1 MVPCPLSLKA
11 TTSSLGLAQ
20 SQVTRVSAVIC
31 PRSGCFAC
39 TIWLNGWNWTEL
51 YLYCAV
57 AGSAGTVYD
66 GLAYKLSIKFP
77 SGQGGACY
85 PYAPPVVKFE
95 TPCFHPNVD
104 QHGNIC
110 LDILKEKWSACY
122 NIRTILLSIQSMLG
136 DPNNDSPLNGYAAA
150 LWDNQEEY
158 RKTNLRK
165 YEEDKKDGDSSWTS
179 SIQNS
184 LSEESFVYVRTT
196 QECDAYINFSLENR
210 GWCNDTGSWESW
222 LSVGMVS
229 SSKNSMLLCL
239 SDYESHQC
247 LLVGHLMIA
256 RLQNH

>member
-1 MVPCPLSLKA
+1 MNQSTAITA
-11 TTSSLGLAQ
+11 TASGKQTDQPSGAASDGSITKRLQQELMQLMMNGDG
-20 SQVTRVSAVIC
+20 SVSAFPEGDNLFSWVGSI
-31 PRSGCFAC
+31 
-39 TIWLNGWNWTEL
+39 T
-51 YLYCAV
+51 
-57 AGSAGTVYD
+57 GSAGTVYD

-165 YEEDKKDGDSSWTS
+165 YEEDKKDGDSS
-179 SIQNS
+179 
-184 LSEESFVYVRTT
+184 
-196 QECDAYINFSLENR
+196 
-210 GWCNDTGSWESW
+210 
-222 LSVGMVS
+222 
-229 SSKNSMLLCL
+229 
-239 SDYESHQC
+239 
-247 LLVGHLMIA
+247 
-256 RLQNH
+256 

>member
-1 MVPCPLSLKA
+1 MNGDDSVSAFPEGDNLFSWVGSITGNESISCHLSL
-11 TTSSLGLAQ
+11 
-20 SQVTRVSAVIC
+20 
-31 PRSGCFAC
+31 SGCFAC
-39 TIWLNGWNWTEL
+39 TVWLNYWNWTGL

-136 DPNNDSPLNGYAAA
+136 DPNNESPLNGYAAA

-179 SIQNS
+179 SIQKVYLRKA
-184 LSEESFVYVRTT
+184 LSTYDTRIRNVMCTSISHWRTEAGAT
-196 QECDAYINFSLENR
+196 I
-210 GWCNDTGSWESW
+210 
-222 LSVGMVS
+222 
-229 SSKNSMLLCL
+229 
-239 SDYESHQC
+239 
-247 LLVGHLMIA
+247 
-256 RLQNH
+256 

>member
-1 MVPCPLSLKA
+1 MNQSAAITA
-11 TTSSLGLAQ
+11 TASGKQTDQPSGAASDGSITKRLQQELMQLMMNGDD
-20 SQVTRVSAVIC
+20 SVSAFPEGDNLFSWVGSI
-31 PRSGCFAC
+31 
-39 TIWLNGWNWTEL
+39 T
-51 YLYCAV
+51 
-57 AGSAGTVYD
+57 GSAGTVYD

-158 RKTNLRK
+158 RNTNLRK
-165 YEEDKKDGDSSWTS
+165 YEEDKKDGDSS
-179 SIQNS
+179 
-184 LSEESFVYVRTT
+184 
-196 QECDAYINFSLENR
+196 
-210 GWCNDTGSWESW
+210 
-222 LSVGMVS
+222 
-229 SSKNSMLLCL
+229 
-239 SDYESHQC
+239 
-247 LLVGHLMIA
+247 
-256 RLQNH
+256 